1 MKTATAKDLIA
12 VARTQ
17 IGTKECPAGSNRVK
31 YNTAYYG
38 REVSGKAYPWCAVFI
53 WWCCVQAGVDLPVR
67 TASCTALM
75 NAAKKAGMWV
85 TSDYQPGDIAI
96 YDWGG
101 DKVPD
106 HCGIITQ
113 ALPNGYLCIEGNTST
128 SNDSNG
134 GAVMERTRPAK
145 SILGAVR
152 TVYAVVLPEAV
163 QWAVDNGIM
172 QGNTGGDLMLDN
184 ALTRRQFVTMLHRYA
199 KVDGKA

>member
-1 MKTATAKDLIA
+1 MPTAKDLIA

-38 REVSGKAYPWCAVFI
+38 REVSGASYPWCMVFVQ
-53 WWCCVQAGVDLPVR
+53 WCCAQVGVDLPTR

-134 GAVMERTRPAK
+134 GEVMERTRSAK

-152 TVYAVVLPEAV
+152 PVYVAVLPEAV

-172 QGNTGGDLMLDN
+172 QGNTSGDLMLDN

>member
-1 MKTATAKDLIA
+1 MKTATVKDLIA

-17 IGTKECPAGSNRVK
+17 IGTKESPAGSNKVK
-31 YNTAYYG
+31 YNTWYYG
-38 REVSGKAYPWCAVFI
+38 REVSGASYPWCMVFVQ
-53 WWCCVQAGVDLPVR
+53 WCCAQVGVELPTR

-113 ALPNGYLCIEGNTST
+113 TLPNGYLAIEGNTAAG
-128 SNDSNG
+128 NDSNG
-134 GAVMERTRPAK
+134 GEVMERTRPAK

-152 TVYAVVLPEAV
+152 PVYAVVLPEAV

-172 QGNTGGDLMLDN
+172 QGNTSGDLMLDN

>member
-17 IGTKECPAGSNRVK
+17 IGTKECPAGSNKVK
-31 YNTAYYG
+31 YNTWYYG
-38 REVSGKAYPWCAVFI
+38 REVSGASYPWCMVFVQ
-53 WWCCVQAGVDLPVR
+53 WCCAQVGVELPTR

-101 DKVPD
+101 DKAPD

-113 ALPNGYLCIEGNTST
+113 VLSNGYLCIEGNTST

-134 GAVMERTRPAK
+134 GEVMERTRSAK
-145 SILGAVR
+145 QILGAVR
-152 TVYAVVLPEAV
+152 PVYAVVLPEAV

-172 QGNTGGDLMLDN
+172 QGSTSGDLMLDN
-184 ALTRRQFVTMLHRYA
+184 ALTRQQFVTMLHRYA

>member
-1 MKTATAKDLIA
+1 MPTAKDLIA
-12 VARTQ
+12 VARAQ
-17 IGTKECPAGSNRVK
+17 LGVKECPAGSNKVK
-31 YNTAYYG
+31 YNDWYWGAGKYG
-38 REVSGKAYPWCAVFI
+38 SDAAWCMAFVQ
-53 WWCCVQAGVDLPVR
+53 WCCVQAGVDLPVR

-85 TSDYQPGDIAI
+85 TSDYQPGDIAV

-113 ALPNGYLCIEGNTST
+113 VLSNGYLCIEGNTSA

-134 GAVMERTRPAK
+134 GEVMERIRPVK

-152 TVYAVVLPEAV
+152 PVYTVVLPEAV

-172 QGNTGGDLMLDN
+172 QGNTSGDLMLDN

>member
-1 MKTATAKDLIA
+1 MGVKTAKDLIA
-12 VARTQ
+12 VARAQ
-17 IGTKECPAGSNRVK
+17 LGVKECPANSNKVK
-31 YNTAYYG
+31 YNTWYYG
-38 REVSGKAYPWCAVFI
+38 REVSGASYPWCMVFVQ
-53 WWCCVQAGVDLPVR
+53 WCCAQVGVELPTR

-113 ALPNGYLCIEGNTST
+113 VLSNGYLCIEGNTSVG
-128 SNDSNG
+128 NDSNG
-134 GAVMERTRPAK
+134 GEVMERTRPAK
-145 SILGAVR
+145 SILGAAR
-152 TVYAVVLPEAV
+152 PVYTVVLPEAV

-172 QGNTGGDLMLDN
+172 QGNTSGALMLDSP
-184 ALTRRQFVTMLHRYA
+184 LTRRQFVTMLHRYA

>member
-1 MKTATAKDLIA
+1 MPTAKDLIA
-12 VARTQ
+12 VARAQ
-17 IGTKECPAGSNRVK
+17 RGVKECPANSNKVK
-31 YNTAYYG
+31 YNTWYYG
-38 REVSGKAYPWCAVFI
+38 REVSGASYPWCMVFVQ
-53 WWCCVQAGVDLPVR
+53 WCCAQVGVELPTR

-113 ALPNGYLCIEGNTST
+113 TLPNGYLAIEGNTAAG
-128 SNDSNG
+128 NDSNG
-134 GAVMERTRPAK
+134 GEVMERTRPAK

-152 TVYAVVLPEAV
+152 PVYAVVLPEAV

-172 QGNTGGDLMLDN
+172 QGNTSGDLMLDN

>member
-1 MKTATAKDLIA
+1 MKTATVKDLIA

-85 TSDYQPGDIAI
+85 TSDYRPGDIAI

-113 ALPNGYLCIEGNTST
+113 ALSNGYLCSMVTNCRRVSALSSI
-128 SNDSNG
+128 
-134 GAVMERTRPAK
+134 K
-145 SILGAVR
+145 SPL
-152 TVYAVVLPEAV
+152 VLPCMMPLSTAHCT
-163 QWAVDNGIM
+163 ASGS
-172 QGNTGGDLMLDN
+172 TT
-184 ALTRRQFVTMLHRYA
+184 A
-199 KVDGKA
+199 